1 MPRDLGIRAVGG
13 LCGVLAAALPF
24 IAVLAAAGAGL
35 IPEWVLLPLSPWIA
49 FGLPIGAVAGL
60 IVGALLAP
68 SAWSTANPEWWLAGK
83 VSLVAWVVGIAIGGA
98 WGFLIGSGDIRERV
112 ALGGFIM
119 MAAMPMLIIA
129 FPAALAWLML
139 MRLAA
144 AAVRRIAPSA

>member
-1 MPRDLGIRAVGG
+1 MRLTGIRAVGG

-24 IAVLAAAGAGL
+24 VAVLAAAGAGL
-35 IPEWVLLPLSPWIA
+35 IHEWVLLPLSPWIV
-49 FGLPIGAVAGL
+49 FGLPVGAVAGL

-68 SAWSTANPEWWLAGK
+68 SAWSSGRLEWWLAGK
-83 VSLVAWVVGIAIGGA
+83 VSYLAWLVGIGIGGA
-98 WGFLIGSGDIRERV
+98 WGFVVGSGDIGERV

-139 MRLAA
+139 MCAA
-144 AAVRRIAPSA
+144 TAAVRRIAPSA